1 MSIEIPVLAENVIMK
16 LSGGADSALLLWLIC
31 NEWTKQNKPLHVYT
45 ITGIHKQRP
54 WQPYHAQ
61 QVLDFM
67 HEQWPDVHFVR
78 HDTRLIENPA
88 DPSLYLD
95 YSKNQ
100 YCETQE
106 LMKIDVI
113 NEIKQDLQVFNAI
126 TSNPPLKYKDYWGTS
141 PIMGDVWERGDLKMR
156 AWETREERKVIN
168 QHHHDG
174 FMVWYCS
181 PFFRHDKRKVIELY
195 REHGLLRHLLPL
207 TRSCEGWD
215 YMTKNFTQEC
225 GHCWWCKEREWAL
238 SVLS

>member
-16 LSGGADSALLLWLIC
+16 LSGGADSALLLWLLC
-31 NEWTKQNKPLHVYT
+31 NEWTKQDKPLHVYT
-45 ITGIHKQRP
+45 ITVIHKQRP

-78 HDTRLIENPA
+78 HDTRLAENPK
-88 DPSLYLD
+88 DQ
-95 YSKNQ
+95 YS
-100 YCETQE
+100 ETQE
-106 LMKIDVI
+106 LMKMEII
-113 NEIKQDLQVFNAI
+113 NEIKEDIQVFNAI
-126 TSNPPLKYKDYWGTS
+126 TSNPPLKYKDYWS
-141 PIMGDVWERGDLKMR
+141 DLWETGDLKMR

-174 FMVWYCS
+174 FMAWYCS
-181 PFFRHDKRKVIELY
+181 PFFQHDKRTVMELY
-195 REHGLLRHLLPL
+195 QKHGLLRHLLPL

-215 YMTKNFTQEC
+215 YMTKNFTEEC
-225 GHCWWCKEREWAL
+225 HSCWWCKEREWAL